1 MGGHITRRAAL
12 IGSVLA
18 IPALSLRFKSTEA
31 APASRVDLAA
41 AFKTLEE
48 KTGARL
54 GVSARDTGSDN
65 RIDYRENERFAM
77 CSTFKFLAAAAV
89 LARVDQ
95 KQEQLER
102 MILIKK
108 SDLVTYSPVTEK
120 YVGKGMSIEAICEAA
135 VTLSDNTAGN
145 LMLDTLG
152 GPKALTKY
160 ARSLGDATFRLDRW
174 ETELNEAKPG
184 DPRDTIT
191 PAAILKDLQKT
202 MLEDAL
208 SRSSR
213 DQLVEWMLGSKTGDK
228 RLRAGLPKDW
238 NVGDKTGTSDSGMA
252 NDLAVIWPPDR
263 KPILLAVYLYDPKG
277 TADSR
282 NEIHKKVASLVAEN
296 I

>member
-18 IPALSLRFKSTEA
+18 IPALSLRIKSTEA

-152 GPKALTKY
+152 GPKGLTKY

-191 PAAILKDLQKT
+191 PAAILKDLQRT

-238 NVGDKTGTSDSGMA
+238 SIGDKTGTSDSGMA
-252 NDLAVIWPPDR
+252 NDVAVIWPPDR